1 MTQKTEAEGVR
12 AIMNASAASVLARR
26 AGIVP
31 LLGGILAITAACR
44 PAPAVPGAA
53 APAAAALTVSVAQ
66 ARNGPISRRISLP
79 AVIRP
84 YEQAVLFA
92 KVAGYLKTIRV
103 DKGDWVR
110 EGDLLAEIESPELA
124 ADLARQ
130 RAEVAVADVAFR
142 RANEAQKKAPDLVM
156 PQTVDDAR
164 GRLEVAQAT
173 LDRTQTLLSYT
184 KIRAPLTGIVTR
196 RSVDPGAFIAAAT
209 GGSVAQGALLTVMN
223 IRTVR
228 VDIPVPEPEVPFVK
242 VGLPV
247 EVTVDELAG
256 RSFAGAVTRFAYAL
270 DEASK
275 TMTAEAEIP
284 NPKHELRPGMYARAR
299 LAVERRAEAVL
310 VPAAA
315 LVGGKGQDFV
325 FTVADG
331 KARRVPVKAGFRD
344 GDDVEIVDGLAA
356 GQGVV
361 LSGTNPPADGQAL
374 VVAPVR

>member
-1 MTQKTEAEGVR
+1 MKQETEAEGVR

-130 RAEVAVADVAFR
+130 KAEVAVADVAFR

-284 NPKHELRPGMYARAR
+284 NPKYELRPGMYARAR

>member
-1 MTQKTEAEGVR
+1 MKPGVEAEGVR
-12 AIMNASAASVLARR
+12 ATMNAP
-26 AGIVP
+26 AGAVRSTRPRIVP

-53 APAAAALTVSVAQ
+53 APAAAALTVTVAQ
-66 ARNGPISRRISLP
+66 ARKGPISRRISLP
-79 AVIRP
+79 AIIRP

-130 RAEVAVADVAFR
+130 KAEVAVADVAFR

-184 KIRAPLTGIVTR
+184 KIRSPLTGIVTR

-256 RSFAGAVTRFAYAL
+256 RTFAGSVTRFAYAL

-284 NPKHELRPGMYARAR
+284 NPGNELRPGMYARAR
-299 LAVERRAEAVL
+299 LAVERRPEAVL

-331 KARRVPVKAGFRD
+331 KARRVPVKVGFRD
-344 GDDVEIVDGLAA
+344 GDEVEIVDGIAP

-361 LSGTNPPADGQAL
+361 LSAANPPADGQAL
-374 VVAPVR
+374 VVAQPR